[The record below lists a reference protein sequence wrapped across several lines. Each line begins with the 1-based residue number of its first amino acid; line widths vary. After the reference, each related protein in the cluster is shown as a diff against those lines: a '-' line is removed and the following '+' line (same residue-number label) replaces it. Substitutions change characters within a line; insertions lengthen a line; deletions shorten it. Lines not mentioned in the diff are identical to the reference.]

1 MRQEG
6 REEVN
11 VATKGHVLYCEDNE
25 DTRILMMLER
35 AGFKVTYGA
44 SVKECAEKAE
54 SGEHFDLYL
63 LDHSFPDGSGLSL
76 CEMLREHDQTTP
88 ILFCSGHALQEEK
101 EAATRAG
108 RRTTLSNLM
117 TFPMWRHASKSGLMN
132 LRRAARSEQKA
143 VSRPCA

>member
-1 MRQEG
+1 MT
-6 REEVN
+6 

-25 DTRILMMLER
+25 DTRILMTMMLER

-63 LDHSFPDGSGLSL
+63 LDHSFPDASGLSL

-108 RRTTLSNLM
+108 AQDYLIKPDDVPDVAAHVEKWINESRKGRQEITEDKN
-117 TFPMWRHASKSGLMN
+117 GL
-132 LRRAARSEQKA
+132 
-143 VSRPCA
+143 

>member
-1 MRQEG
+1 MRQEE

-25 DTRILMMLER
+25 DTRILMTMMLER

-88 ILFCSGHALQEEK
+88 ILFCSGHALTGRK
-101 EAATRAG
+101 RSGNKGRCAG
-108 RRTTLSNLM
+108 LSYQ
-117 TFPMWRHASKSGLMN
+117 T
-132 LRRAARSEQKA
+132 
-143 VSRPCA
+143 